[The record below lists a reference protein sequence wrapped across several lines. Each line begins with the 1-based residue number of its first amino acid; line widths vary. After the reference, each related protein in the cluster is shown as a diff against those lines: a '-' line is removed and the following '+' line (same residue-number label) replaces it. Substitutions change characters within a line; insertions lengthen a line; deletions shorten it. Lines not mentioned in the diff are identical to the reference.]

1 MKNLNLKNLNFS
13 GYWWFVVV
21 SSVDSFSFGVD
32 FDAGFTVEFS

>member
-21 SSVDSFSFGVD
+21 SSGDSLSFGVD